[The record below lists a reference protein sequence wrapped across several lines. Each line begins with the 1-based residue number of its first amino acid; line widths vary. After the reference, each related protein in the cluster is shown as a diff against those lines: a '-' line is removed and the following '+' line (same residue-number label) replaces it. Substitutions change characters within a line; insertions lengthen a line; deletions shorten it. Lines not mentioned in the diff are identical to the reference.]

1 MCCTHHF
8 YIGHSIF
15 FGRWFLR
22 LQDRRVVDKTSEL
35 GKMRT
40 NARTANRRSRE
51 NAKGHFIAEALI
63 EGADG

>member
-1 MCCTHHF
+1 
-8 YIGHSIF
+8 
-15 FGRWFLR
+15 
-22 LQDRRVVDKTSEL
+22 VVDKTSEL